1 MSEDLARGK
10 PLELNWLS
18 GRVHALGQQLGV
30 PTPAHSTVWRALV
43 LYVDGNTG
51 F

>member
-1 MSEDLARGK
+1 MSDDLARGK

-18 GRVHALGQQLGV
+18 GRIHALGQQLGV
-30 PTPAHSTVWRALV
+30 PTPAHSTAWRAL
-43 LYVDGNTG
+43 LLDVDERTG